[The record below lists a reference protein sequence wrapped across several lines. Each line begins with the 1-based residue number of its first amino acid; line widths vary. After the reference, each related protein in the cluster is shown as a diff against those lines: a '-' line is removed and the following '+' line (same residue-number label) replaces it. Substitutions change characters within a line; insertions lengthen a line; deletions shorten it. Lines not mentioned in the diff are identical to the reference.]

1 MPLRKL
7 QISPGSRVVF
17 LPIKPRYIN
26 LILSGLKTV
35 EYRRRPPQQPV
46 SIVVLYSSSPVKRI
60 VGLAEVIEVSCGR
73 KQAIWANTSKQGGI
87 NRKEF
92 DDYFSGS
99 DMSCVLKLGKIAKLA
114 SPLAP
119 SAIKRNFKVPQSYT
133 YVDASF
139 IKKIY
144 EKGF

>member
-1 MPLRKL
+1 MPLKKL

-17 LPIKPRYIN
+17 LPIKPQYIN
-26 LILSGLKTV
+26 LILSGVKTV

-46 SIVVLYSSSPVKRI
+46 SVVVLYSSSPVKRV

-73 KQAIWANTSKQGGI
+73 KEAIWTSTSKNGGI
-87 NRKEF
+87 THKEYS
-92 DDYFSGS
+92 DYFSGNE
-99 DMSCVLKLGKIAKLA
+99 MSCVLKLGRIVKLTY
-114 SPLAP
+114 PLEP

-133 YVDASF
+133 YVDAGF
-139 IKKIY
+139 IRRIY